1 MKPARFAYRRA
12 GSIGEALTW
21 LADET
26 SEAKILAGGQSL
38 VPLLNMRLARP
49 AVLVD
54 VNPIREL
61 RTIATDDGGL
71 RLGATV
77 RHSDLIESALVSE
90 RAPLLVTAARHIG
103 HRAIRNLGTL
113 GGSLAHA
120 DPAAELPAA
129 LVALGGS
136 VVVAGPFPG
145 SRIIAAEDLC
155 VGPFLTSVQPTEL
168 LCEVRVPDQ
177 HGWTWGFAEMA
188 RRPGDFAIA
197 GVAAAVRLS
206 ADVCVSARLVAFGV
220 GDGPVR
226 LVWAER
232 TLLGSPIDIDSARRA
247 GEAAAEAMPTPPTD
261 VHASAAYRQHLIAV
275 LTEQVLLQ
283 ARDRGAADGSGEH
296 GQ

>member
-21 LADET
+21 LADQT

-61 RTIATDDGGL
+61 RTIAADDGGL
-71 RLGATV
+71 RLGSTV

-120 DPAAELPAA
+120 DPAAA
-129 LVALGGS
+129 LVALGGE
-136 VVVAGPFPG
+136 VVVAHATAT
-145 SRIIAAEDLC
+145 SRSVAAGRLAERTIAAKDLC
-155 VGPFLTSVQPTEL
+155 VGPFLTSV
-168 LCEVRVPDQ
+168 
-177 HGWTWGFAEMA
+177 
-188 RRPGDFAIA
+188 
-197 GVAAAVRLS
+197 
-206 ADVCVSARLVAFGV
+206 
-220 GDGPVR
+220 
-226 LVWAER
+226 
-232 TLLGSPIDIDSARRA
+232 
-247 GEAAAEAMPTPPTD
+247 
-261 VHASAAYRQHLIAV
+261 
-275 LTEQVLLQ
+275 
-283 ARDRGAADGSGEH
+283 
-296 GQ
+296 